1 MTVYDHRWRQVRH
14 AVLLRD
20 QHQCQIGGSNCAGM
34 ATHVDH
40 IVPISEGGRRL
51 DMANLRAACSVCNL
65 ARVSGRAKLLA
76 DALNSQAE
84 QKPSRN
90 W

>member
-1 MTVYDHRWRQVRH
+1 MNAYDHRWRQVRH
-14 AVLLRD
+14 AVLVRD
-20 QHQCQIGGSNCAGM
+20 QHQCQIAGTNCVGV

-40 IVPISEGGRRL
+40 VVPISEGGHRL

-65 ARVSGRAKLLA
+65 ARVSGRSKLLA
-76 DALNSQAE
+76 DALNKQSEA
-84 QKPSRN
+84 KPSRD